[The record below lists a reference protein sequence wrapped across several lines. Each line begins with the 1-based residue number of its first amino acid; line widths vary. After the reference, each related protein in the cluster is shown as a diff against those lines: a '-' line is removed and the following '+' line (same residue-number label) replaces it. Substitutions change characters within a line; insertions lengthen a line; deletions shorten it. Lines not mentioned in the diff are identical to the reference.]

1 MILTPGFNENDTEYS
16 VLAVPYE
23 KESVQITV
31 TASGENAVLYID
43 GREAESGE
51 PAEVPLEVGKQV
63 IPIRLEDR
71 AAGTES
77 SASVSIYR
85 KQSAASYKTEAWRDQ
100 YHFSPLEG
108 WMNDPNG
115 LIYYNDQW
123 HLFYQYIPL
132 TRAHSDYEKHW
143 GHAVSDDLVHW
154 EELPVALAP
163 DELGSI
169 WSGSTV
175 NDPENKSGLFAG
187 PGENNLLA
195 FFTHMNSSGQVQSV
209 AYSED
214 GGVTWEKYA
223 GNPILT
229 QEDDPLHDG
238 AFRDPNVF
246 WCEEA
251 GKYLM
256 VVAGGPV
263 RIFSSDNLLDWEF
276 ESGYNGNSPFRP
288 EGVGD
293 IYSECP
299 DLFPLAVD
307 GDENNAKWVY
317 TGAGRWY
324 MIGDLKEIDGH
335 WSFIPET
342 GAISMTMA
350 PDSYAGVT
358 FKNADGGRV
367 VMVSWMADWGTIQ
380 NAPTDGWSGTYTLCY
395 DLALRTTEDG
405 IRLFQEPVKEYET
418 LRGEPLIDETDIVIE
433 ENGGNILNGC
443 RSDQFEL
450 VAHLEPEESV
460 AEVGFRM
467 FVGTGQEMVVKY
479 NPQTSVLTM
488 DRSRASAAASEYFG
502 GSSSYTIHK
511 NDDGS
516 VDLRI
521 FVDKGSVEVIPNH
534 GEIYGAMLV
543 FPNYAGI
550 GMEAYSTGGDTAAD
564 ITIYP
569 LDSIWR
575 EDTAEEGEPAELY
588 LSVEDGASVNIGDE
602 FTVYSRVAPE
612 TADQAVEWILDD
624 PDQTVAV
631 AAQDDIS
638 ITLRVEA
645 AGDFS
650 LTAAAKGGSVTKTV
664 SIHTRENPFRTNL
677 TDWKTSGNG
686 TWSLTEGG
694 YQGITGHDGFAVGS
708 ETFENGFRLE
718 MDVTV
723 TEGTAFG
730 IVFNAEDNPG
740 SGAYMVNFDFGDDQ
754 YGKQFRWT
762 EFPYYGDESN
772 NAVARFEDSYTPE
785 IGKKHHVELTWLEG
799 RLTYVIDGHVIFDGV
814 EDKNAGH
821 VYSGGHVGVMGFN
834 STVVVND
841 VYAVPAAGLT
851 GLQVSGAALSPAFDN
866 AQTDYEA
873 FVDCGTE
880 TVRVTPE
887 AGSGVE
893 ITVSGEAVESGSAS
907 GEIALAPGENVITV
921 TAASWNGEKTYTISV
936 YRLPFEDVHQEDWFI
951 DSIHYVYQRGIMIGH
966 NEREFDP
973 NMPMIRADTALVLYR
988 VEGIATGYSSGL
1000 FGTADPVTREQ
1011 AVTMLFRYAS
1021 RKGYA
1026 VDERTSLDRFA
1037 DAGQVSGFAEETMEW
1052 AVARGIISGKYDQTV
1067 LDPQGYASRAEYAAM
1082 IMRFMESYQ

>member
-380 NAPTDGWSGTYTLCY
+380 NAPTDGWNGTYTLCY
-395 DLALRTTEDG
+395 DLSLRTTEDG

-521 FVDKGSVEVIPNH
+521 
-534 GEIYGAMLV
+534 
-543 FPNYAGI
+543 
-550 GMEAYSTGGDTAAD
+550 
-564 ITIYP
+564 
-569 LDSIWR
+569 
-575 EDTAEEGEPAELY
+575 
-588 LSVEDGASVNIGDE
+588 
-602 FTVYSRVAPE
+602 
-612 TADQAVEWILDD
+612 
-624 PDQTVAV
+624 
-631 AAQDDIS
+631 
-638 ITLRVEA
+638 
-645 AGDFS
+645 
-650 LTAAAKGGSVTKTV
+650 
-664 SIHTRENPFRTNL
+664 
-677 TDWKTSGNG
+677 
-686 TWSLTEGG
+686 
-694 YQGITGHDGFAVGS
+694 
-708 ETFENGFRLE
+708 
-718 MDVTV
+718 
-723 TEGTAFG
+723 
-730 IVFNAEDNPG
+730 
-740 SGAYMVNFDFGDDQ
+740 
-754 YGKQFRWT
+754 
-762 EFPYYGDESN
+762 DESN

-851 GLQVSGAALSPAFDN
+851 GLQVSGAALSPAFDK

-966 NEREFDP
+966 NEREFDS

-988 VEGIATGYSSGL
+988 VEGMPDVVFEDRFPDVKGGLWYSEAVVWASAEGIATGYSSGL

-1037 DAGQVSGFAEETMEW
+1037 DAGQVSGFAEEAMEW

>member
-307 GDENNAKWVY
+307 GDENNVKWVY

-380 NAPTDGWSGTYTLCY
+380 NAPTDGWNGTYTLCY
-395 DLALRTTEDG
+395 DLSLRTTEDG

-521 FVDKGSVEVIPNH
+521 
-534 GEIYGAMLV
+534 
-543 FPNYAGI
+543 
-550 GMEAYSTGGDTAAD
+550 
-564 ITIYP
+564 
-569 LDSIWR
+569 
-575 EDTAEEGEPAELY
+575 
-588 LSVEDGASVNIGDE
+588 
-602 FTVYSRVAPE
+602 
-612 TADQAVEWILDD
+612 
-624 PDQTVAV
+624 
-631 AAQDDIS
+631 
-638 ITLRVEA
+638 
-645 AGDFS
+645 
-650 LTAAAKGGSVTKTV
+650 
-664 SIHTRENPFRTNL
+664 
-677 TDWKTSGNG
+677 
-686 TWSLTEGG
+686 
-694 YQGITGHDGFAVGS
+694 
-708 ETFENGFRLE
+708 
-718 MDVTV
+718 
-723 TEGTAFG
+723 
-730 IVFNAEDNPG
+730 
-740 SGAYMVNFDFGDDQ
+740 
-754 YGKQFRWT
+754 
-762 EFPYYGDESN
+762 DESN

-851 GLQVSGAALSPAFDN
+851 GLQVSGAALSPAFDK

-907 GEIALAPGENVITV
+907 WEIALAPGENVITV

-988 VEGIATGYSSGL
+988 VEGMPDVVFEDRFPDVKGGLWYSEAVVWASAEGIATGYSSGL

-1037 DAGQVSGFAEETMEW
+1037 DAGQVSGFAEEAMEW